1 MSKPQI
7 TKSNTELRQFMDQFT
22 AALDSLAEGVS
33 LSARDEVT
41 ECLSQYNEFVP
52 AYDERLQQLKALLER
67 GLRDE
72 ALGYEA
78 EEPPLLDA
86 VTLLDLSS
94 RPAFSLW
101 MDTLADNGIPEPAM
115 PKLEHAAELRAAQD
129 KVAVLRPLL
138 DQWRRENIAGF
149 SLPERMKTLRK
160 LRKNDPENE
169 AWYSLLMSFE
179 RQRLI
184 DIESDLRGAIASND
198 ESRLAAIVEELGA
211 AWLEKPPA
219 KLEQQA
225 KQALGGLRGSRIDRE
240 IAEVAAGLAAAA
252 EHRDLDT
259 CKTLRDR
266 WNRLIAKKGT
276 FAVDDPHVARAE
288 PAVEWVDRHERMTSL
303 LTEVWHGLDARP
315 AAYKSRSE
323 WVRSLTRMRDEVEDL
338 VEHLP
343 EEVDHDTVERLRDRV
358 ARVEDD
364 HRREMK
370 HRRGI
375 VVAAVVGV
383 AVLVAGTLTAVV
395 SHLRRGDQMQKVL
408 AELAALEERA
418 GAGEGV
424 AEALDATEKAWP
436 EWLAAD
442 PVVRSRASQARATL
456 AAEDQR
462 RQQVATFEQEIG
474 PHLDALTAL
483 ALPETITDWPA
494 PFKEASRI
502 LASATKGNIAKS
514 QPEKAVVTRAEGR
527 LDAATKRWH
536 RTADDVFIAQ
546 ANALTSRLAQAAGA
560 ASSDPAEAVEELAD
574 IEKEIKVLRSLA
586 AEPAIAGAAPPL
598 DSLRKVTRNA
608 SRLVDENES
617 LSRGIADLR
626 ERLASFGRFIAQ
638 EQRLNETLGDW
649 PAYAAKLSALAKD
662 FPNLA
667 EARDYSEAA
676 LQEPTWRG
684 LADWN
689 RFVAT
694 TTLGPKMTAADA
706 RKAKTEITSLTADAK
721 KLLFVA
727 QFEERYSSL
736 LDSFKERDLNAA
748 RLDLLDWTQREWL
761 EELDQQ
767 IIHTQGEAKTIYY
780 ARSLEQFKNSR
791 RFRYQR
797 EMKNAEGWPEPE
809 NSAGTTGEAEKL
821 VSPQK
826 KLGEALA
833 IGSFERLTDTSR
845 GLEPDLILVDA
856 LEKIVSADDVEPCVR
871 MVNLRKLLLVGKKV
885 SRFFKEPEALAFF
898 SRLDDGNTGIPGITI
913 EDIGEFLDPNRQN
926 NPKYVRVRR
935 FSEKILADAA
945 DLITTLRQSIAETA
959 AAIAA
964 PKLDSYECVGRVG
977 RNHDGSLRLIAGK
990 GPQPTRIVEAI
1001 VINPDGSP
1009 TVAGKTDGKG
1019 ALEIAKEAK
1028 LIAGLPCF
1036 VRRPRPLSGDRS
1048 KP

>member
-1 MSKPQI
+1 MSNPEI
-7 TKSNTELRQFMDQFT
+7 TKSNIDLRRFMDQFT
-22 AALDSLAEGVS
+22 AALDSLADGVS

-41 ECLSQYNEFVP
+41 EYLSQYNEFLP
-52 AYDERLQQLKALLER
+52 AYDDRLQQIRALLER

-115 PKLEHAAELRAAQD
+115 PKIEHAAELRAAQD
-129 KVAVLRPLL
+129 KVATLKPLL

-149 SLPERMKTLRK
+149 SLADRMKTLRK

-169 AWYSLLMSFE
+169 AWYSGLIGFE
-179 RQRLI
+179 RQRLV
-184 DIESDLRGAIASND
+184 DIESDLRGAIASSD
-198 ESRLAAIVEELGA
+198 ESRIAAIVEELDA

-259 CKTLRDR
+259 GKTLRDR
-266 WNRLIAKKGT
+266 WKSLVAKKGAN
-276 FAVDDPHVARAE
+276 AVDERHVASAE
-288 PAVEWVDRHERMTSL
+288 PAVKWVERHERMTRL

-315 AAYKSRSE
+315 AAYKNRPE

-338 VEHLP
+338 VEKMP
-343 EEVDHDTVERLRDRV
+343 EEVDLETVERLRDRV

-364 HRREMK
+364 HRREVK

-383 AVLVAGTLTAVV
+383 AVLIAGTLAAVV
-395 SHLRRGDQMQKVL
+395 SHQRGSDQMRKVL
-408 AELAALEERA
+408 AELVALEERA

-424 AEALDATEKAWP
+424 AEALDASEKAWP
-436 EWLAAD
+436 KWLAAD

-462 RQQVATFEQEIG
+462 RQQVATFEQEIT
-474 PHLDALTAL
+474 PHLEAL
-483 ALPETITDWPA
+483 AALAQPETISDWPA
-494 PFKEASRI
+494 PFKDASRI

-514 QPEKAVVTRAEGR
+514 QPEKAVVARAEGR
-527 LDAATKRWH
+527 LEAATKRWH
-536 RTADDVFIAQ
+536 RNADDLFIAQ

-560 ASSDPAEAVEELAD
+560 ASSEPAEAVEELSD
-574 IEKEIKVLRSLA
+574 IEKKIKVLRSLA
-586 AEPAIAGAAPPL
+586 MEPAIPGAAPPL

-608 SRLVDENES
+608 ARLVDENES

-638 EQRLNETLGDW
+638 EQRLDDTLGDW
-649 PAYAAKLSALAKD
+649 PAYAAKLTALAKD

-694 TTLGPKMTAADA
+694 TALGPKMTAADA
-706 RKAKTEITSLTADAK
+706 RKTTAEIANLTADSK
-721 KLLFVA
+721 KLTFVA
-727 QFEERYSSL
+727 QFEERYSPL

-748 RLDLLDWTQREWL
+748 RIDLLDWTQREWL

-767 IIHTQGEAKTIYY
+767 IIHTQGETKTIYY
-780 ARSLEQFKNSR
+780 ARSLEQIKSPR

-809 NSAGTTGEAEKL
+809 EPTGTTGTVEKI

-833 IGSFERLTDTSR
+833 TGSFERLTEASR
-845 GLEPDLILVDA
+845 GLEPDLIFVDA
-856 LEKIVSADDVEPCVR
+856 VEKIVSADDVEPCVR
-871 MVNLRKLLLVGKKV
+871 MVNLRKLLIVGKKF
-885 SRFFKEPEALAFF
+885 SRFFKEPEALVFF
-898 SRLDDGNTGIPGITI
+898 NRLDDGNTGIPGITK

-926 NPKYVRVRR
+926 NPKYSRVRR

-945 DLITTLRQSIAETA
+945 ELIKTLRQSIAEAT
-959 AAIAA
+959 AAIAV
-964 PKLDSYECVGRVG
+964 PKLESYECVGRVG
-977 RNHDGSLRLIAGK
+977 RNHDGSLRIIAGK
-990 GPQPTRIVEAI
+990 GPQPTRIVEVI

-1009 TVAGKTDGKG
+1009 TFAGKTDGKG
-1019 ALEIAKEAK
+1019 AIEIAKGSR

-1036 VRRPRPLSGDRS
+1036 VRRPRQFSGDRT